1 MKSMEV
7 VLETLSHVQVMA
19 KEDLGVWD
27 QLAIDEEKTSEDDTP
42 IDTWEENE
50 LNQRIKNGPLENW

>member
-1 MKSMEV
+1 MCRSW
-7 VLETLSHVQVMA
+7 A

-27 QLAIDEEKTSEDDTP
+27 QLAIDEEKISEDDTP
-42 IDTWEENE
+42 VDTWEENE